1 MALIITQWLPVAL
14 KKSGC
19 NRKLFEPDCCTMAS
33 QFKIPKKKRPAD
45 SDPAHLHVQSSLSC
59 LQRITGISLGEA
71 VPTGCMLGA
80 HSALPTDRD
89 VVKTLLGL
97 NSPSRG
103 ASAANHR
110 APGGLNRQSQ
120 PGQKAESSSVC
131 FSNGWRPKRA
141 SDWLLQSDV
150 ISERLSPP
158 QKKKSESSGSSP
170 EGRRISVASMDSLT
184 ELRGDEHVGSLS
196 SLTPGQ
202 RTWRRAESSR
212 QDTLESDSRKSPLK
226 QQQNSEDDFLSPS
239 RTRNKFSSSSVS
251 STMPNKRRSLD
262 RMSWLAASSNLRGN
276 LREKERERWREFKE
290 RKTRNRSAVLRL
302 QLRKPKQTPSEPI
315 VLSSEEEE
323 EDEDDAERG
332 KKASQSCSRVDKSQ
346 HSEPIQAQ
354 QVCPSRDEAYEHTS
368 PPSFLQLEFASL
380 HAGLTHVNA
389 NGKMMITENSITL
402 PLKGVE
408 EGEVTV
414 VASQVRGYGVW
425 DGGVAQGGALLD
437 GWEGPAPSLLF
448 LWVTN
453 AQANLLQRELSA
465 IQNTT
470 VSGPSCSFLLLVL
483 MEQLQELQAAL
494 LASILDMKEFRRGR
508 SSSSS
513 DSATSPLDWTSGL
526 LLLHSCPP
534 PLDQHL
540 LRLLGHSMEA
550 SSQVRSSHRNKTS
563 NMSCSGLQQLPSRLI
578 QYPAAPCKGRITVTN
593 EDLACLNGGEFLND
607 VIIDFYLKFLFLEG
621 VGGAVA
627 ERSHVFSSFFYKQLS
642 RRRAAGEDDAPS
654 VPDRHMRHQRVK
666 TWTRHV
672 DIFTKDF
679 LFVPVNQD
687 ESDSVE
693 VGSLSVLTSAVCLRF
708 KDASLA
714 QFGHMFHIK
723 KDEQQRVDSDLFGP
737 VCRAHWY
744 LVVVCFPGREEA
756 RYEEHQSR
764 TGDSERSAGQPAV
777 SLRSQQLPEC
787 TQQGWQRDTA
797 LKRPCI
803 LIMDSLKLSYHENV
817 CRLLRDYLQVEWE
830 VRRGTPRLFT
840 SDSMRS
846 SNCRVPQQDNSSDCG
861 LYLLQFVESFL
872 QNPVV
877 HFDLPPH
884 LDNWFLRQQVRQKRK
899 EIRTLIIKMHKSQH
913 QHDFVIRDVTERGEP
928 VV

>member
-1 MALIITQWLPVAL
+1 
-14 KKSGC
+14 
-19 NRKLFEPDCCTMAS
+19 MAS

-45 SDPAHLHVQSSLSC
+45 SDSAHLHMQSPLSC
-59 LQRITGISLGEA
+59 LQR
-71 VPTGCMLGA
+71 
-80 HSALPTDRD
+80 SAPKFKDYGDQSGRGRSTHRQSKPCSFKDF
-89 VVKTLLGL
+89 VKNLLGV

-103 ASAANHR
+103 ASAASQR
-110 APGGLNRQSQ
+110 APGGLNSQSH

-141 SDWLLQSDV
+141 SDWLLQPDV
-150 ISERLSPP
+150 ISELPSPP
-158 QKKKSESSGSSP
+158 QKKKCESSGSTP
-170 EGRRISVASMDSLT
+170 EGRRISVASVDSLT
-184 ELRGDEHVGSLS
+184 ELRGDKRVGSLS
-196 SLTPGQ
+196 SSRPGQ

-212 QDTLESDSRKSPLK
+212 QDTLKSDSRKSPLK
-226 QQQNSEDDFLSPS
+226 QRHNSEDDFLSPS
-239 RTRNKFSSSSVS
+239 ITRNLSSSISPA
-251 STMPNKRRSLD
+251 TPNKRTSLD
-262 RMSWLAASSNLRGN
+262 RASWLAASGNLRGD
-276 LREKERERWREFKE
+276 LREKERKKWREFKE

-302 QLRKPKQTPSEPI
+302 QLSKPSEPI

-323 EDEDDAERG
+323 EDVDDAERG
-332 KKASQSCSRVDKSQ
+332 KKASQSCSQVDKSQ

-354 QVCPSRDEAYEHTS
+354 QVCPSRDEAYKLKS
-368 PPSFLQLEFASL
+368 PPSFLQLEFASV
-380 HAGLTHVNA
+380 HVGLTRVNA
-389 NGKMMITENSITL
+389 NGKMMITENDIKL
-402 PLKGVE
+402 PLRGVE

-414 VASQVRGYGVW
+414 VASQVCGYGVW
-425 DGGVAQGGALLD
+425 DGGVAKGGALLD

-448 LWVTN
+448 LWVTD
-453 AQANLLQRELSA
+453 AQANLLQRELTA

-470 VSGPSCSFLLLVL
+470 VSGPACSFLLLVL

-494 LASILDMKEFRRGR
+494 LASIMDMKEFRRGR

-513 DSATSPLDWTSGL
+513 SGGATSPLDWTSGL

-534 PLDQHL
+534 PLDQYL
-540 LRLLGHSMEA
+540 LRLLGHSTEV

-563 NMSCSGLQQLPSRLI
+563 NMSCPGLQQLPSRLI
-578 QYPAAPCKGRITVTN
+578 QYPAAPCKGRITVTK
-593 EDLACLNGGEFLND
+593 EDLSCLNSGEFLND

-621 VGGAVA
+621 VSGAVA

-642 RRRAAGEDDAPS
+642 RRRAASEDDAPS
-654 VPDRHMRHQRVK
+654 VPDRHIRHQRVK

-679 LFVPVNQD
+679 LFVPVNQ
-687 ESDSVE
+687 E
-693 VGSLSVLTSAVCLRF
+693 
-708 KDASLA
+708 
-714 QFGHMFHIK
+714 
-723 KDEQQRVDSDLFGP
+723 
-737 VCRAHWY
+737 AHWY
-744 LVVVCFPGREEA
+744 LVVVCFPGQEKA

-764 TGDSERSAGQPAV
+764 TGDSERSAGKPAV
-777 SLRSQQLPEC
+777 SLRSQQPPEC
-787 TQQGWQRDTA
+787 TQQGWKRDTT

-840 SDSMRS
+840 LDSMRS

-861 LYLLQFVESFL
+861 LYLLQYVESFL

-899 EIRTLIIKMHKSQH
+899 EIRSLIMRMHKSQQ
-913 QHDFVIRDVTERGEP
+913 QHV
-928 VV
+928 